1 MSVGKRITS
10 FILSMAMLAGNMVS
24 PMTAYA
30 DEAYTETGQTQ
41 AESPT
46 GDVQMPAGQSDSNTG
61 WSDSS
66 GAGEADSA
74 SAETTRQTE
83 APNFRLVLPED
94 DALDLV
100 YDQAHFSSVEKNS
113 DGSVKD
119 TILLFKAGEE
129 VTLDVT
135 ATNSYAIDK
144 IQFVDRENVNPE
156 SDKLNVDYKEYQYT
170 WKDEDTLVFQMP
182 DNDIWMRADTHQIQT
197 ETAVQTDA
205 AVTGEEASS
214 SVTGAAENASDDTSV
229 RDEAA
234 VQSGDASSD
243 STDPSNDA
251 QDSGASGETPDTS
264 SVIESDGFPS
274 QGAVIK
280 LDEITIGIDRTELDP
295 AEKFADVIYP
305 QDTCRS
311 TLISSEVKF
320 GTPGLYP
327 VVYRV
332 NESTT
337 GKDWYVVQPVR
348 VSEARE
354 AETQSEASYSTETQ
368 STADDGASGQDES
381 DGESADDSDVPPAS
395 ETVET
400 EIVAPETETEF
411 ISIASEL
418 QDSEGQ
424 TEADTEAE
432 TEAETSA
439 ETYQVILKSGSD
451 LNVVL
456 DHKDGYYHA
465 GEKVVIKSDLSAS
478 QTDIAAWKTV
488 NNGTNDTGDYC
499 EVTYDAADNSNSF
512 IMPEENVELTVSAI
526 GSADMA
532 VNDVD
537 KTSSADT
544 FAQKAVARALS
555 AVNTDDTVKENSID
569 AAATESAD
577 NSVNESKAV
586 ITANDSDKTK
596 AEDDND
602 GSWDDQTDVEAGS
615 YYYHSDGKLHPFS
628 SSLGSGGNDSYKWVR
643 YKVDGKTYDNMAYC
657 MQHQM
662 HSPAS
667 GTTYKT
673 MLELDES
680 GDDKYLRKA
689 MFYGYGGP
697 GWGGTFNG
705 YSLKAIF
712 TKYGC
717 TTETRAMQHY
727 LLDYLYDGSSG
738 FGGALSQKGK
748 NMLIECKNA
757 LAKMPDP
764 TTMELLPSTSVTA
777 TSRTSPTFT
786 WKANEA
792 FKITVHLENGVS
804 LVNETTGKTST
815 GNVTVAGGQKFH
827 LLATAADTSK
837 LSGKYDITSNYP
849 LNFHAMLLKLQ
860 SAQDI
865 GFGYYTTTSKVSLS
879 VDWPTTQPVSVKKVS
894 SDPDKTKSNP
904 NYSFKG
910 ATFVL
915 KNSTN
920 SYTFV
925 CKEDGSSDAQNVEI
939 GTYTLSETV
948 TPAGFKPMTPATKS
962 ITVDKAMTIEIADE
976 PDDHSVSVKK
986 VSTDPATTTSNSN
999 YSFKGAQF
1007 TLTGYGKTYTFTC
1020 EADGTSNTVQVPLG
1034 TYTLQETNT
1043 PTGFKPMRPATKTI
1057 NVDKD
1062 MTIEVADEP
1071 QTRPVKVKKVS
1082 SNTDV
1087 TANNGMYSF
1096 EGAKFTLTGYGHTY
1110 EFTCKAD
1117 GTSNEVQVPLGTY
1130 TLSET
1135 KTPAGYKPMNPATQ
1149 TVTVD
1154 SDKTITVSDEP
1165 ITATL
1170 STLLQKVHDGYA
1182 TNAPMAGAQFAVKYY
1197 DSTSVNGDPTRTWY
1211 IETKEEKAADGSSVY
1226 TTKLDSAH
1234 LISGKQNSK
1243 LYADNVL
1250 PLGFVTV
1257 EEIQAPTGYE
1267 RNTGVFSMKI
1277 TQSGDRAVITST
1289 SDRGST
1295 ASFNQTPTKEL
1306 FDVQET
1312 PTFGDLKI
1320 KKQEADLGATPS
1332 GDATL
1337 ERAVYEIVNESG
1349 YDVCTKT
1356 EPKKAYKDGEVVTTI
1371 TTDKNGVAQT
1381 TGQLLQVGKY
1391 LVREKDPSEGMTKS
1405 DREFHL
1411 SVPDKNTADYTVD
1424 PDLEKVIRAG
1434 FKIRK
1439 TDLELQDGKCTL
1451 TDKTSATFRADKI
1464 TKDGNKIQGEASL
1477 KDATFDLINRSA
1489 DPIAIYKDVNGNK
1502 INKTIIQ
1509 PGQKVGTFRTDENGN
1524 YQSAAD
1530 FLPYGTYEIIETA
1543 ASEGYN
1549 LRGKHLDETFT
1560 IRKAD
1565 ADKVKD
1571 LTSISAE
1578 DDVIR
1583 FDIDIHKVESELNE
1597 EDPHDKLTPMEGI
1610 QFDIYL
1616 DADMNGDKP
1625 KDGAKPYV
1633 SIATN
1638 SQGYATTESKD
1649 YPHGRLPYGHYTII
1663 ENASTVPTGFGAI
1676 RNLHVD
1682 GTKTGGVYDGQL
1694 IQTGIYQD
1702 QHGAWIQLAKI
1713 DQDSLK
1719 PVLRAGAEFKILK
1732 SDRNTVV
1739 KLKDST
1745 NHKIVDTFVTNDK
1758 GIAYLPQKLEV
1769 GTYYLVETKAPYGYL
1784 LNSDPVEFKVD
1795 TANTWDQLITWSK
1808 EDKEVKGI
1816 VTITKADAETKKK
1829 IAGARFGIYADE
1841 DIISG
1846 DGTLQA
1852 KKGTQVDT
1860 VVIGSDGTGKSREL
1874 YLGKYHAAEI
1884 QAPSGYTL
1892 DPTNFPVTLTYKDE
1906 KTPIVYAHIDSTN
1919 KPTTV
1924 KFTKYEWATDKNG
1937 EWSDDATTKTL
1948 SGITFTIMKVGGEK
1962 DNRYSNG
1969 NIYLGGTEVTGN
1981 DGVVLKKYVA
1991 SGIYA
1996 ITEKKTLPGY
2006 VLDTTPTYFTVDR
2019 DGYVFMSDAKG
2030 NPLDGQTKS
2039 DKAETIRK
2047 NQYTRWDFGKTDV
2060 AGNEIAG
2067 AQMQVLDSR
2076 GNVAEYVD
2084 DSGKTRKAQWTSDGK
2099 PHRITRLPIGK
2110 YILHEEQAA
2119 EGYTIAVD
2127 LPFTVTNTGV
2137 LCTKT
2142 MIDKKLTLQ
2151 KTDAFGKGVKGA
2163 ELELY
2168 EVHIHETTGKEYLSK
2183 EPVITWKSDGNKVET
2198 TGLYVGQKY
2207 RLVEVKAPDGY
2218 IAADPIEFTI
2228 ENDFKDQNEVL
2239 TDEQVLV
2246 LKVNTG
2252 IKAVAGAHLQVR
2264 DSENKIVDDWTSDG
2278 SKHAVSGLKL
2288 NQEYTLIEVKAPEG
2302 YVQAAPIRFTTT
2314 KDFFAPKTINMVDAQ
2329 VKVSKTDVTGKAE
2342 VEGAKLT
2349 VSDTSTGKIVDSW
2362 TSGKDV
2368 HNVSGLT
2375 VSGSYILHE
2384 EAASVGYVKASDI
2397 PFTLT
2402 EDGRVKETDS
2412 DTVTMVDKQVLMTKK
2427 TVTGQDELEGA
2438 KLTVAEQETG
2448 VIADSWTSGKQPHAI
2463 SGLEVGKTYV
2473 LTETTAPEGYAV
2485 AKSIVFAVP
2494 DDGKNQEIAMIDK
2507 QVFVTKTDITGSDEL
2522 PGAELTVID
2531 KESGKPV
2538 DSWVSTDKPHA
2549 VNNLEAGKTYIL
2561 REVTAPDGYAVAEEI
2576 EFTVNDDGA
2585 DQTVTMKDKQVFV
2598 TKTDVTGEKEIPGAK
2613 LTVTDK
2619 ETGKAVDSW
2628 TSTDKQ
2634 HPVNGLEVGKTYILT
2649 EVTAPDGYAVAESIE
2664 FTVENNDQNQTVIM
2678 MDKRVT
2684 VDKLDVTG
2692 KPVTGAKLAVYE
2704 LVETKTQNDNAE
2716 SGTSQEGTSQDAGEN
2731 SPSTESPSE
2740 SEVVTGTVVNSTDD
2754 SMTSGDAVLV
2764 GVGSDGSV
2772 VSGTVASGIAALT
2785 TDSSE
2790 KTQSVENPADASDSD
2805 SAAKEISGVSAV
2817 EKQSESDKNSESGK
2831 STEAGNETGAVPA
2844 VDTSKMATGKLI
2856 DTWTT
2861 DGRSH
2866 AVNGLIVGHSYRIIE
2881 ESTPDGYATANYKDF
2896 TVTKEFVDQYLTLID
2911 RQVLVSKVNTGI
2923 VMVAGAQLEVRDK
2936 NGKVID
2942 NWTSDGTAHAVSG
2955 LVVGETYTLVETKAP
2970 EGYVLAAP
2978 IEFTVSD
2985 KADANDELSLI
2996 NKQVKITKTDIT
3008 GKEEIEGAHLEV
3020 REKKTNKTVDS
3031 WTSTKEAHPVS
3042 GLEVG
3047 KTYVLTETKPA
3058 DGYVT
3063 AESIEFTVEDNFK
3076 DEEHTMKDDVTKIDI
3091 SKQDITSGK
3100 ELPGA
3105 QLTVKDKDGN
3115 VIESWTS
3122 TNEAHHIEKLPIGT
3136 YTLTEV
3142 APPSLYMKAEDVE
3155 FEVKDTGEIQKVVM
3169 KDAPTQ
3175 VLIHKKDFT
3184 EGAAGKELPGA
3195 KLEVRNE
3202 SGTVVDFW
3210 TSGTEAHALTYLPA
3224 GTYTLTEMTAPS
3236 GYEVAENVTFSITD
3250 NATTQE
3256 VTMYDVPKENKI
3268 DLTGKKTT
3276 TGGGSTPSGG
3286 STGGGTVAYTSP
3298 VKTGDTNNITLYMI
3312 MLGLVAGAVVYL
3324 LRKKMKQARD

>member
-10 FILSMAMLAGNMVS
+10 FILSAAMLAGNMVT
-24 PMTAYA
+24 PMTSYA
-30 DEAYTETGQTQ
+30 DEAYTEAGQTQ
-41 AESPT
+41 AEST
-46 GDVQMPAGQSDSNTG
+46 AGDVQMQTGQSGSG
-61 WSDSS
+61 MDSS
-66 GAGEADSA
+66 DAAGTA
-74 SAETTRQTE
+74 SAETIQQTE
-83 APNFRLVLPED
+83 APDYRLVLPED

-119 TILLFKAGEE
+119 TVLLYKAGEE
-129 VTLDVT
+129 VTLDIT

-144 IQFVDRENVNPE
+144 IQFVDRENINPE
-156 SDKLNVDYKEYQYT
+156 TDKVNVDYKEYQYT

-182 DNDIWMRADTHQIQT
+182 DNDIWMRAETHQIQT
-197 ETAVQTDA
+197 ETAAQTDA
-205 AVTGEEASS
+205 AVTGDAASS
-214 SVTGAAENASDDTSV
+214 SVTGTAENASGDTSV
-229 RDEAA
+229 RDEAT

-251 QDSGASGETPDTS
+251 QDSGASRETPDTS

-295 AEKFADVIYP
+295 AEKFADVTYP

-348 VSEARE
+348 VSDARE
-354 AETQSEASYSTETQ
+354 SETQNE
-368 STADDGASGQDES
+368 TADNAQNQDASDAGTSGQDGSE
-381 DGESADDSDVPPAS
+381 DGSPDDSDVPLDS

-400 EIVAPETETEF
+400 EIAAPETETEF
-411 ISIASEL
+411 ISIASEI
-418 QDSEGQ
+418 QDGEEQ

-439 ETYQVILKSGSD
+439 ETYQVILKSGAN

-456 DHKDGYYHA
+456 DHEDGYYYA
-465 GEKVVIKSDLSAS
+465 GEKVVVKSDFNAS

-488 NNGTNDTGDYC
+488 SNGTNDTGDYC
-499 EVTYDAADNSNSF
+499 EVTYNAADNSNSF
-512 IMPEENVELTVSAI
+512 IMPEEDVELTVSQI
-526 GSADMA
+526 GSADVA
-532 VNDVD
+532 VNDTA

-544 FAQKAVARALS
+544 FAEKAVAGALT
-555 AVNTDDTVKENSID
+555 ANNSVAPV
-569 AAATESAD
+569 AAA
-577 NSVNESKAV
+577 
-586 ITANDSDKTK
+586 ITANTTDKTR

-667 GTTYKT
+667 GTTYTK

-705 YSLKAIF
+705 YSIKAIF

-738 FGGALSQKGK
+738 FGGSLSTKGK
-748 NMLIECKNA
+748 NMLKECKEA

-792 FKITVHLENGVS
+792 FKITIHLEDGVS
-804 LVNETTGKTST
+804 LVNETTGKTGT

-948 TPAGFKPMTPATKS
+948 TPAGFKPMSPATKS
-962 ITVDKAMTIEIADE
+962 ITVDKTMTIEIADE

-986 VSTDPATTTSNSN
+986 VSSDPAVTTSNSN

-1020 EADGTSNTVQVPLG
+1020 EADGTSNTVRVPIG
-1034 TYTLQETNT
+1034 TYTFQETNT
-1043 PTGFKPMRPATKTI
+1043 PTGFKPMSPATKTI
-1057 NVDKD
+1057 TVDKD

-1096 EGAKFTLTGYGHTY
+1096 EGAKFALTGYGHTY

-1149 TVTVD
+1149 TITVD
-1154 SDKTITVSDEP
+1154 SDKTITISDEP

-1182 TNAPMAGAQFAVKYY
+1182 TTAPMAGAQFAVKYY

-1211 IETKEEKAADGSSVY
+1211 IETEEEKAADGSSVY
-1226 TTKLDSAH
+1226 TTKLDSTH

-1267 RNTGVFSMKI
+1267 RNTGIFSMKI
-1277 TQSGDRAVITST
+1277 TQSGDHAVITST
-1289 SDRGST
+1289 SDKGST
-1295 ASFNQTPTKEL
+1295 ASFDQTPTKEL
-1306 FDVQET
+1306 FDVQES
-1312 PTFGDLKI
+1312 PVFGDLKI
-1320 KKQEADLGATPS
+1320 KKQDADLGEIPS

-1337 ERAVYEIVNESG
+1337 EGAVYEIVNESG
-1349 YDVCTKT
+1349 YDVCTRT

-1411 SVPDKNTADYTVD
+1411 SVPDRNTADYTVD
-1424 PDLEKVIRAG
+1424 PDLEKVIRGG

-1451 TDKTSATFRADKI
+1451 TDKTSAAFRADKT
-1464 TKDGNKIQGEASL
+1464 TKDGNRTQGEASL

-1489 DPIAIYKDVNGNK
+1489 DPIAIYKDVSGNK
-1502 INKTIIQ
+1502 IDKTIIQ
-1509 PGQKVGTFRTDENGN
+1509 PGEKVGTFKTDENGN
-1524 YQSAAD
+1524 YQSASD
-1530 FLPYGTYEIIETA
+1530 FLPYGTYEIIEIA

-1625 KDGAKPYV
+1625 KDGVKPYV
-1633 SIATN
+1633 SITTN

-1663 ENASTVPTGFGAI
+1663 ENASTVPTGFAAI
-1676 RNLHVD
+1676 RNLHID

-1719 PVLRAGAEFKILK
+1719 PVLRAGAEFQILK

-1739 KLKDST
+1739 ALKDST

-1808 EDKEVKGI
+1808 KDKEVKGI

-1860 VVIGSDGTGKSREL
+1860 VVIGSDGTGQSREL
-1874 YLGKYHAAEI
+1874 YLGSYHAAEI

-1892 DPTNFPVTLTYKDE
+1892 DPTKFPVTLTYKDE

-1924 KFTKYEWATDKNG
+1924 KLTKYEWAADKNG
-1937 EWSDDATTKTL
+1937 EWSDDAPTKTL
-1948 SGITFTIMKVGGEK
+1948 SGITFTITKVGGEK

-1969 NIYLGGTEVTGN
+1969 NIYLGGTEVTDAQGII
-1981 DGVVLKKYVA
+1981 LKKYVA

-1996 ITEKKTLPGY
+1996 ITETKTLPGY
-2006 VLDTTPTYFTVDR
+2006 VLDMTPTYFTVDK

-2067 AQMQVLDSR
+2067 AQMQVLDSK

-2084 DSGKTRKAQWTSDGK
+2084 DSGKTQKAQWTSDGK

-2110 YILHEEQAA
+2110 YTLHEEQAA

-2142 MIDKKLTLQ
+2142 MVDKKLTLQ
-2151 KTDAFGKGVKGA
+2151 KADAFGKGVKGA

-2198 TGLYVGQKY
+2198 TGLYVGRKY
-2207 RLVEVKAPDGY
+2207 RLVEAKAPDGY
-2218 IAADPIEFTI
+2218 IVADPIEFTI

-2314 KDFFAPKTINMVDAQ
+2314 KDFFAPKTISMVDAQ
-2329 VKVSKTDVTGKAE
+2329 VKVSKTDVIGKAE

-2349 VSDTSTGKIVDSW
+2349 VTDTSTGKIVDSW

-2384 EAASVGYVKASDI
+2384 EAASAGYVKASDI

-2412 DTVTMVDKQVLMTKK
+2412 DTITMVDKQILMTKK
-2427 TVTGQDELEGA
+2427 SVTGQDELEGA
-2438 KLTVAEQETG
+2438 KLTVTDQESG

-2473 LTETTAPEGYAV
+2473 LTETTAPAGYAI
-2485 AKSIVFAVP
+2485 AKSIVFTVP
-2494 DDGKNQEIAMIDK
+2494 DDGKDQEIAMVDK
-2507 QVFVTKTDITGSDEL
+2507 QVFVTKTDITGENEI

-2538 DSWVSTDKPHA
+2538 DSWTSADKPHA
-2549 VNNLEAGKTYIL
+2549 VNNLEVGKTYIL

-2576 EFTVNDDGA
+2576 EFTVNDDGI

-2598 TKTDVTGEKEIPGAK
+2598 TKTDVTGEKEITGAK

-2628 TSTDKQ
+2628 TSTDTP
-2634 HPVNGLEVGKTYILT
+2634 HPVNGLEVGNTYILT

-2664 FTVENNDQNQTVIM
+2664 FTVENNDQNQTIVM

-2692 KPVTGAKLAVYE
+2692 KPVVGAKLAVYE
-2704 LVETKTQNDNAE
+2704 LLETEAQSTGAGGAASQGE
-2716 SGTSQEGTSQDAGEN
+2716 TSQKDGVTDGSGIA
-2731 SPSTESPSE
+2731 
-2740 SEVVTGTVVNSTDD
+2740 TGTIA
-2754 SMTSGDAVLV
+2754 GAV
-2764 GVGSDGSV
+2764 SDGSAVSGVTAGDGV
-2772 VSGTVASGIAALT
+2772 VSGVIASGAASEGADLT
-2785 TDSSE
+2785 SE
-2790 KTQSVENPADASDSD
+2790 TSAKTHSADETNAENSANAS
-2805 SAAKEISGVSAV
+2805 ET
-2817 EKQSESDKNSESGK
+2817 EKQSESEKPAETATES
-2831 STEAGNETGAVPA
+2831 APA
-2844 VDTSKMATGKLI
+2844 VDTSKMTTGKLI

-2861 DGRSH
+2861 DGKSH

-2881 ESTPDGYATANYKDF
+2881 EGTPDGYATASYKDF

-2978 IEFTVSD
+2978 VEFTVSD
-2985 KADANDELSLI
+2985 KADANDEISLI
-2996 NKQVKITKTDIT
+2996 NKQVKVTKTDIT

-3020 REKKTNKTVDS
+3020 REKETNKTVDS

-3047 KTYVLTETKPA
+3047 KTYILTETKPA

-3076 DEEHTMKDDVTKIDI
+3076 DEEHAMKDDVTKIDI

-3105 QLTVKDKDGN
+3105 QLSIRDKDGN

-3136 YTLTEV
+3136 YTLTEI
-3142 APPSLYMKAEDVE
+3142 AAPSLYMKAEDVE

-3175 VLIHKKDFT
+3175 VLVHKKDFT
-3184 EGAAGKELPGA
+3184 EGATGKELPGA

-3202 SGTVVDFW
+3202 AGTVVDSW
-3210 TSGTEAHALTYLPA
+3210 ISGTEPHALTYLPA
-3224 GTYTLTEMTAPS
+3224 GTYTLTEVTAPS
-3236 GYEVAENVTFSITD
+3236 GYEVAENVTFSIAD

-3286 STGGGTVAYTSP
+3286 STGGTSAYTTP
-3298 VKTGDTNNITLYMI
+3298 VKTGDTNNITLYAV
-3312 MLGLVAGAVVYL
+3312 MLGLAAGAVVYL
-3324 LRKKMKQARD
+3324 FRKKMKQAHN

>member
-1 MSVGKRITS
+1 MSVGKKITS
-10 FILSMAMLAGNMVS
+10 FILSAAMLAGNMVS

-30 DEAYTETGQTQ
+30 DEAYMETGQPQ
-41 AESPT
+41 AESTAGDAQMQT
-46 GDVQMPAGQSDSNTG
+46 GQVGSSI
-61 WSDSS
+61 DSS
-66 GAGEADSA
+66 GSDGSAGTASGSADPSA
-74 SAETTRQTE
+74 SAETIQQTE
-83 APNFRLVLPED
+83 APDFRLVLPED

-100 YDQAHFSSVEKNS
+100 YDQAHFSSVEKDS
-113 DGSVKD
+113 DGKVTD
-119 TILLFKAGEE
+119 TILLYKAGEE

-144 IQFVDRENVNPE
+144 IQFVDRENINPAIDQVNI
-156 SDKLNVDYKEYQYT
+156 DYREYQYT

-182 DNDIWMRADTHQIQT
+182 DTDIWMRAETHQNQT
-197 ETAVQTDA
+197 ETAAKTDA
-205 AVTGEEASS
+205 AVTGNAVSS
-214 SVTGAAENASDDTSV
+214 SVEGAAENASDDTSV
-229 RDEAA
+229 REESA
-234 VQSGDASSD
+234 VQSDDASTD
-243 STDPSNDA
+243 STDSSKDA
-251 QDSGASGETPDTS
+251 QDSGASEETPDMS

-295 AEKFADVIYP
+295 AEKFADVTYP
-305 QDTCRS
+305 QDTCRN

-337 GKDWYVVQPVR
+337 GKNWYVVQPVR

-354 AETQSEASYSTETQ
+354 PETQSQAADSTQNQ
-368 STADDGASGQDES
+368 STVDEGASGQD
-381 DGESADDSDVPPAS
+381 DSADGSDEDGDVPLAS
-395 ETVET
+395 EMVET
-400 EIVAPETETEF
+400 EIAAPETETEF

-418 QDSEGQ
+418 QDGAEQ

-456 DHKDGYYHA
+456 DHEDGYYHA
-465 GEKVVIKSDLSAS
+465 GEKVVIRSDLNAS

-488 NNGTNDTGDYC
+488 NHGTNDTGDYC
-499 EVTYDAADNSNSF
+499 EVAYNAADNSNSF
-512 IMPEENVELTVSAI
+512 IMPEEDVELTVSQI
-526 GSADMA
+526 GGADIA
-532 VNDVD
+532 VNDAT
-537 KTSSADT
+537 KTSSADA
-544 FAQKAVARALS
+544 FAENAVARATAAGNAADS
-555 AVNTDDTVKENSID
+555 VADDSV
-569 AAATESAD
+569 D
-577 NSVNESKAV
+577 NS
-586 ITANDSDKTK
+586 TASVSVNDSEKTK

-628 SSLGSGGNDSYKWVR
+628 SDLGSGGNDSYKWVR

-667 GTTYKT
+667 GTTYKK

-705 YSLKAIF
+705 YSIKAIF
-712 TKYGC
+712 KKYGC

-738 FGGALSQKGK
+738 FGGALSTKGK
-748 NMLIECKNA
+748 NMLKECKTA
-757 LAKMPDP
+757 LSKMPDP

-792 FKITVHLENGVS
+792 FKITIHLENGVS
-804 LVNETTGKTST
+804 LVNESTGATGT

-827 LLATAADTSK
+827 LLATASDTSK

-879 VDWPTTQPVSVKKVS
+879 VDWPTTHSVSVSKS
-894 SDPDKTKSNP
+894 STDPKATQSNP
-904 NYSFKG
+904 NYSFEG
-910 ATFVL
+910 ATFTL
-915 KNSTN
+915 TGNGHT
-920 SYTFV
+920 YTFV
-925 CKEDGSSDAQNVEI
+925 CRKDGSSDAQNVEI
-939 GTYTLSETV
+939 GTYTFKETK
-948 TPAGFKPMTPATKS
+948 TPAGFKPMSPAEKT
-962 ITVDKAMTIEIADE
+962 ITVDKDMTIPVADE
-976 PDDHSVSVKK
+976 PEKHPVTVKK
-986 VSTDPATTTSNSN
+986 VSTDPAVTTGNSM

-1007 TLTGYGKTYTFTC
+1007 TLTGYGQTYTFTC
-1020 EADGTSNTVQVPLG
+1020 GEDGTSNTVQVPLG
-1034 TYTLQETNT
+1034 TYTLQEINT
-1043 PTGFKPMRPATKTI
+1043 PTGFKPMNPATKNIT
-1057 NVDKD
+1057 VDKN

-1087 TANNGMYSF
+1087 TAKNGMYSF

-1117 GTSNEVQVPLGTY
+1117 GTSNEVQVPLGIY

-1135 KTPAGYKPMNPATQ
+1135 KTPAGYKPMNPTTQ
-1149 TVTVD
+1149 SVTVD

-1182 TNAPMAGAQFAVKYY
+1182 TTAPMAGAQFAVKYY
-1197 DSTSVNGDPTRTWY
+1197 DSTAVNGDPTRTWY
-1211 IETKEEKAADGSSVY
+1211 IETKEEKAADGSSIY

-1267 RNTGVFSMKI
+1267 QNTGVFSMKI
-1277 TQSGDRAVITST
+1277 TQSGDHAVITST
-1289 SDRGST
+1289 SDKGNT
-1295 ASFNQTPTKEL
+1295 ASFDQTPTKEL

-1320 KKQEADLGATPS
+1320 RKQDADLGEIPS

-1337 ERAVYEIVNESG
+1337 EGAVYEVINESG
-1349 YDVCTKT
+1349 YDVCTKA
-1356 EPKKAYKDGEVVTTI
+1356 EPKKAYKNGEVVTTI

-1381 TGQLLQVGKY
+1381 TGQFLQVGKY

-1405 DREFHL
+1405 DRVFHL
-1411 SVPDKNTADYTVD
+1411 SVPDRNTADYTVD
-1424 PDLEKVIRAG
+1424 PDLEKVIRGG

-1451 TDKTSATFRADKI
+1451 TDKTSAAFRADKV

-1489 DPIAIYKDVNGNK
+1489 DPIAIYKDVNGNQIDK
-1502 INKTIIQ
+1502 KIIQ
-1509 PGQKVGTFRTDENGN
+1509 PGEKVGTFKTDENGN

-1530 FLPYGTYEIIETA
+1530 LLPYGTYEIIETA

-1549 LRGKHLDETFT
+1549 LRGRHLDETFT

-1616 DADMNGDKP
+1616 DADMDGDKP

-1633 SIATN
+1633 SIKTN

-1663 ENASTVPTGFGAI
+1663 ENASTVPTGFAAI

-1719 PVLRAGAEFKILK
+1719 PVLRAGTEFQILK

-1739 KLKDST
+1739 ELKDST
-1745 NHKIVDTFVTNDK
+1745 NHKIVDTFATNDK

-1808 EDKEVKGI
+1808 KDKEVKGI
-1816 VTITKADAETKKK
+1816 VTITKTDAETKK

-1860 VVIGSDGTGKSREL
+1860 VVIGSDGTGTSREL
-1874 YLGKYHAAEI
+1874 YLGSYHAAEI

-1892 DPTNFPVTLTYKDE
+1892 APTKFPVTLSYKDE

-1924 KFTKYEWATDKNG
+1924 KLTKYEWATDKNG
-1937 EWSDDATTKTL
+1937 EWSDDAPTKTL
-1948 SGITFTIMKVGGEK
+1948 SGITFTITKVGGEK

-1981 DGVVLKKYVA
+1981 DGVILKKYVA

-1996 ITEKKTLPGY
+1996 ITETKTLPGY
-2006 VLDTTPTYFTVDR
+2006 VLDTTPIYFTVDR

-2030 NPLDGQTKS
+2030 NALDGQTKS
-2039 DKAETIRK
+2039 DRAETIRK

-2067 AQMQVLDSR
+2067 AQMQVLDSK

-2084 DSGKTRKAQWTSDGK
+2084 DSGKTQKAQWTSDGK
-2099 PHRITRLPIGK
+2099 THRITRLPIGK
-2110 YILHEEQAA
+2110 YTLHEEQAA
-2119 EGYTIAVD
+2119 KGYTIAVD

-2183 EPVITWKSDGNKVET
+2183 EPVITWKSDGQKVET

-2207 RLVEVKAPDGY
+2207 RLVEAKAPDGY

-2228 ENDFKDQNEVL
+2228 ANDFKDQNAVL

-2288 NQEYTLIEVKAPEG
+2288 NQEYTLIEVEAPEG

-2314 KDFFAPKTINMVDAQ
+2314 KDFFVPKTISMVDAQ

-2349 VSDTSTGKIVDSW
+2349 VTDTSTGKIVDSW

-2384 EAASVGYVKASDI
+2384 EAASAGYVKASDI

-2412 DTVTMVDKQVLMTKK
+2412 DTITMVDKQVIMTKK
-2427 TVTGQDELEGA
+2427 SVTGQDELEGA
-2438 KLTVAEQETG
+2438 KLTVIDAESG
-2448 VIADSWTSGKQPHAI
+2448 VLADSWTSGKQPHAI

-2473 LTETTAPEGYAV
+2473 LTETTAPEGYAI
-2485 AKSIVFAVP
+2485 AKSIVFTVP
-2494 DDGKNQEIAMIDK
+2494 DDGKNQEIAMVDK
-2507 QVFVTKTDITGSDEL
+2507 QVFVTKTDITGSNEL
-2522 PGAELTVID
+2522 PGVQLSVID

-2549 VNNLEAGKTYIL
+2549 VNNLEVGKAYIL
-2561 REVTAPDGYAVAEEI
+2561 REVTAPDGYATSEEI
-2576 EFTVNDDGA
+2576 EFTVNDDSA

-2619 ETGKAVDSW
+2619 ATGKAVDSW
-2628 TSTDKQ
+2628 TSTETP
-2634 HPVNGLEVGKTYILT
+2634 HPVNGLEVGKTYVLT

-2664 FTVENNDQNQTVIM
+2664 FTVENNDQNQTIIM
-2678 MDKRVT
+2678 MDKRVM

-2704 LVETKTQNDNAE
+2704 LLDGETQSTGIGETVSQGE
-2716 SGTSQEGTSQDAGEN
+2716 TSQKDGVADGSGVA
-2731 SPSTESPSE
+2731 
-2740 SEVVTGTVVNSTDD
+2740 TGTIA
-2754 SMTSGDAVLV
+2754 GAV
-2764 GVGSDGSV
+2764 SDGSAVSGVTAGDGV
-2772 VSGTVASGIAALT
+2772 VSGVAASGAASDGVDLT
-2785 TDSSE
+2785 SE
-2790 KTQSVENPADASDSD
+2790 TPAKTQSVDV
-2805 SAAKEISGVSAV
+2805 SAAENKDSQAEDGANASES
-2817 EKQSESDKNSESGK
+2817 EKQSESGKAAETESES
-2831 STEAGNETGAVPA
+2831 APA
-2844 VDTSKMATGKLI
+2844 VDTSKMTTGKLI

-2861 DGRSH
+2861 DGKSH
-2866 AVNGLIVGHSYRIIE
+2866 AVNGLVVGHSYRIVE
-2881 ESTPDGYATANYKDF
+2881 EGTPDGYATANYKDF

-2911 RQVLVSKVNTGI
+2911 RQVLVSKVNIGL
-2923 VMVAGAQLEVRDK
+2923 VMVAGAQLEVRDR

-2955 LVVGETYTLVETKAP
+2955 LVAGETYTLVETKAP

-2978 IEFTVSD
+2978 VEFTVSD
-2985 KADANDELSLI
+2985 KADANDELSLV

-3020 REKKTNKTVDS
+3020 REKETNKTVDS
-3031 WTSTKEAHPVS
+3031 WTSAKEAHPVS

-3076 DEEHTMKDDVTKIDI
+3076 DEEHTMQDDVTKVDI
-3091 SKQDITSGK
+3091 SKRDITNGK

-3122 TNEAHHIEKLPIGT
+3122 ANEAHHIEKLPIGT

-3142 APPSLYMKAEDVE
+3142 AAPSLYMKAENVE

-3175 VLIHKKDFT
+3175 VLVHKKDFT
-3184 EGAAGKELPGA
+3184 EGAPGKELPGA

-3202 SGTVVDFW
+3202 AGTVVDSW

-3224 GTYTLTEMTAPS
+3224 GTYTLTEVTAPS
-3236 GYEVAENVTFSITD
+3236 GYEVAENVTFSIAD

-3276 TGGGSTPSGG
+3276 TGGGTTPSGG
-3286 STGGGTVAYTSP
+3286 STGGGTGAYTSP
-3298 VKTGDTNNITLYMI
+3298 VKTGDTNNITLYVV
-3312 MLGLVAGAVVYL
+3312 MLGLAAGAVVYL
-3324 LRKKMKQARD
+3324 LRRKMKQAGVSE